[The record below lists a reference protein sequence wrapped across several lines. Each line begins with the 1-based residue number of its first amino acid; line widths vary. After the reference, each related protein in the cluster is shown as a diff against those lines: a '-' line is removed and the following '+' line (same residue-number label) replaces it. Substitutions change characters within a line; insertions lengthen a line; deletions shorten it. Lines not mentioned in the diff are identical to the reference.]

1 MEKRKSNI
9 IFGKSGGNAS
19 RNSYNCKI
27 SIPKT
32 WIDRMGVN
40 IDNREVELAF
50 DGDRISIERPKYSCI
65 KHAPLASNK
74 RIWCF
79 AMIWAQMYKN
89 YKTTPFSYF
98 EDIEFLGEG
107 LADLGFEMDCGKSFC
122 EHFNKAMPDDINEL
136 KRILPEINIQILGN
150 LIYSNW
156 RWWNH
161 WAMAPMQEEDFEW
174 FVIAFS
180 RLAELALE
188 L

>member
-1 MEKRKSNI
+1 
-9 IFGKSGGNAS
+9 
-19 RNSYNCKI
+19 
-27 SIPKT
+27 
-32 WIDRMGVN
+32 MGVN